1 LQQIQ
6 NSITSA
12 DYIKTMDIKRINTI
26 RELKES
32 GYKAK
37 SIKEEIRQ
45 NLIKKLEAGDETFS
59 GIIGYEDTVIPDVE
73 RALLSKHNILFLG
86 LRGQAKTRM
95 ARQMTALLDDYI
107 PVITG
112 SDINDD
118 PLNPLSKYAKDLIHE
133 KGDDTPIEWM
143 HRSQRYG
150 EKLATPDV
158 SVADLI
164 GDIDPIKAANLRL
177 SFADERVIH
186 YGIIPKSNRSIFV
199 INELPDLQARIQ
211 VALFNI
217 LEEGDVQI
225 RGFKLR
231 LPLDILFVFTANP
244 EDYTNRGSIVTPLKD
259 RIQSQILTHYP
270 KSLEQALSI
279 TEQEAS
285 IEEVQKEKVEVSD
298 LVKRLIE
305 QVAFEARSSE
315 FVDKK
320 SGVSARLTISAFE
333 NAVSAAERRAII
345 DKETSTHIW
354 ISDLIGII
362 PSITG
367 KIELVYE
374 GEQEGPYQVAMNLL
388 DKAIRTQFIQYFPN
402 PETLKKRTPRKG
414 ETPQPVDNPYRSILN
429 WFDKGHH
436 LNLFFTAKDRD
447 KINQLYQVDGLHAL
461 VKKTFSNAN
470 EKEAA
475 LLMEFVLHGLASY
488 SLISKKIMETSVE
501 FKDLMGSM
509 INIQTSGAFDEDEE
523 EDDFQ

>member
-1 LQQIQ
+1 
-6 NSITSA
+6 
-12 DYIKTMDIKRINTI
+12 MDIKRINTI
-26 RELKES
+26 RELKEA
-32 GYKAK
+32 GYQPK

-45 NLIKKLEAGDETFS
+45 NLIKKLQSNEDTFT

-73 RALLSKHNILFLG
+73 RALLSRHNILFLG

-95 ARQMTALLDDYI
+95 ARQMTELLDEYI

-112 SDINDD
+112 SEINDD
-118 PLNPLSKYAKDLIHE
+118 PLQPISKFAKDLILE

-164 GDIDPIKAANLRL
+164 GDVDPIKAANLRL

-259 RIQSQILTHYP
+259 RIESQILTHYP
-270 KSLEQALSI
+270 KSLENALAI
-279 TEQEAS
+279 TEQEAD
-285 IEEVQKEKVEVSD
+285 IQLAQKEAVNISD

-333 NAVSAAERRAII
+333 NAVSSAERRSILH
-345 DKETSTHIW
+345 KEKTTQIW
-354 ISDLIGII
+354 ISDLVGII

-388 DKAIRTQFIQYFPN
+388 DKAIRTQFVQFFPN
-402 PETLKKRTPRKG
+402 PDTLKKRSPRKG
-414 ETPQPVDNPYRSILN
+414 ESPQVVDNPYRSVIS
-429 WFDKGHH
+429 WFDKGNH
-436 LNLFFTAKDRD
+436 LNLFFATSDSE
-447 KINQLYQVDGLHAL
+447 KISQLYAVDGLHAL
-461 VKKTFSNAN
+461 VKKFFPRAD
-470 EKEAA
+470 EKEVA
-475 LLMEFVLHGLASY
+475 LLMEFVLHGLSSY

-509 INIQTSGAFDEDEE
+509 LNIQSSSEYDDLEE
-523 EDDFQ
+523 EDFN